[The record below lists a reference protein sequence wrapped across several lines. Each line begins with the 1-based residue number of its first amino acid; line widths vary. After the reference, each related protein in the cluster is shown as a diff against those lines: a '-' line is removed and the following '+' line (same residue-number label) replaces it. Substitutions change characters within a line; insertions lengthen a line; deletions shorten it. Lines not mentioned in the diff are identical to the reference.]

1 MSALP
6 DKIDLLPARH
16 VPSPRQGQRFDEQ
29 SSGCFRVGVRLQSGW
44 RLFFGRSLSSDDAV
58 IVHRHLRL
66 ALADAVDDRRWQ
78 AATAFIDPAPRRPG
92 QEEPS

>member
-1 MSALP
+1 
-6 DKIDLLPARH
+6 
-16 VPSPRQGQRFDEQ
+16 
-29 SSGCFRVGVRLQSGW
+29 VGVRLQSGW

-92 QEEPS
+92 QEDPS